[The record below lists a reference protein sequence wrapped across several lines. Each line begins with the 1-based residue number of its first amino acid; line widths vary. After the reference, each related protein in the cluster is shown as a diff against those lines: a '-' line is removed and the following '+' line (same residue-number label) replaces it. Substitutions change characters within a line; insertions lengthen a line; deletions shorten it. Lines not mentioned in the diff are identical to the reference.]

1 MHTERARGLLAAV
14 LAGTTLLAGCGGGD
28 AGLGTKDK
36 PVTITLWEGFAD
48 SETTALRA
56 MIAKYWTPSHPDI
69 KVDVVGDKN
78 AQAMLTAMSGGDA
91 PDVVM
96 GTDSE
101 SPALWFHNN
110 AILDLSDL
118 AGQIK
123 SELDS
128 KAVPAAR
135 AWGEQDG
142 KVFALPFVDY
152 DWAVFYNKAL
162 FKQAGLDPD
171 KPPATISELEA
182 AARKLTKVDAAGN
195 ITQLGWLP
203 LHDEWTTINLSMA
216 FGATFVDGKQAAIG
230 QPAIRDAINWD
241 AGLARSYGLK
251 KVAAFTSGFTKGDNP
266 FALGKVA
273 MYIDG
278 CWQAT
283 MLKDSKIDFGV
294 MSIPAAQPAYA
305 NSTDVGTNPIVIP
318 RAAHNQQAAKEFAK
332 FMTLNPDLAADF
344 SAKISNLPHLSAQ
357 LTTFTSDGPTKYLAT
372 LSASKNARAWAP
384 VPYARMYAD
393 QLAAVVDQVYNG
405 GADVGRSLDQA
416 QQTLTDQAKQFEQ

>member
-1 MHTERARGLLAAV
+1 MPRKRARGLLAALVATTTV
-14 LAGTTLLAGCGGGD
+14 LAGCSAGGD
-28 AGLGTKDK
+28 AGLGTADK

-48 SETTALRA
+48 GETTALRD
-56 MIAKYWTPSHPDI
+56 MIAKYWTPTHPNI
-69 KVDVVGDKN
+69 KVEVVGDKN

-96 GTDSE
+96 STDSE

-118 AGQIK
+118 AAEIK
-123 SELDS
+123 GDLDA

-135 AWGEQDG
+135 AWGEQNG

-152 DWAVFYNKAL
+152 DWGVFYNKEL

-171 KPPATISELEA
+171 KPPATITELEA
-182 AARKLTKVDAAGN
+182 AARKLTKVDAGGN

-203 LHDEWTTINLSMA
+203 LHDEWSAINLGMA
-216 FGATFVDGKQAAIG
+216 FGATFVDGNKPAIS
-230 QPAIRDAINWD
+230 QPAVRDAITWD
-241 AGLARSYGLK
+241 ANLARSYDLK

-294 MSIPAAQPAYA
+294 MSIPASDPAHA
-305 NSTDVGTNPIVIP
+305 GATDVGTNPIVIP
-318 RAAHNQQAAKEFAK
+318 RAAHNQKAAKEFAK
-332 FMTLNPDLAADF
+332 FMTLNADLAGDF
-344 SAKISNLPHLSAQ
+344 SNKISNLPHLTGP
-357 LTTFTSDGPTKYLAT
+357 LTTFTTDGPTKFLAT
-372 LSASKNARAWAP
+372 LSTSKNARAWAP

-405 GADVGRSLDQA
+405 GADVGQALDKA
-416 QQTLTDQAKQFEQ
+416 QQTLTDQAKQFQ